1 MSVGLPVTK
10 DEIDIRAGDL
20 ARTFQRAFGDVVTMQ
35 QYLTATPSADLENL
49 GYTAD
54 EIATL
59 KTAFTDLMQ
68 LGEIWTGSAALP
80 APKDFRVFVSRMWGV
95 GAF

>member
-10 DEIDIRAGDL
+10 SEIDSRAGDI
-20 ARTFQRAFGDVVTMQ
+20 ARSFQDRFADVITMQ
-35 QYLTATPSADLENL
+35 SFLVATPNADLETM
-49 GYTAD
+49 GYTPD

-59 KTAFTDLMQ
+59 KTAFADLTQ
-68 LGEIWTGSAALP
+68 LGQIWTGSAALP
-80 APKDFRVFVSRMWGV
+80 AAKDFRVFVSRLWGV

>member
-10 DEIDIRAGDL
+10 DEIDSRAGDI
-20 ARTFQRAFGDVVTMQ
+20 ARNFQRLFGDVVTMQ
-35 QYLTATPSADLENL
+35 QYLLATPNPDLVAL
-49 GYTAD
+49 GYDDQDVAV
-54 EIATL
+54 L

-68 LGEIWTGSAALP
+68 LAEIWVGTAALP
-80 APKDFRVFVSRMWGV
+80 EPKDFRAFVQQLWGV

>member
-10 DEIDIRAGDL
+10 SEIDSRAGDI
-20 ARTFQRAFGDVVTMQ
+20 ARAFQDQFNDVATMQ
-35 QYLTATPSADLENL
+35 SFLLATPNPDLEAL

-54 EIATL
+54 DVAAL
-59 KTAFTDLMQ
+59 KTAFTDLAQ
-68 LGEIWTGSAALP
+68 LGTIWTGQAAL
-80 APKDFRVFVSRMWGV
+80 ASAKDFRVFVRRLWGV